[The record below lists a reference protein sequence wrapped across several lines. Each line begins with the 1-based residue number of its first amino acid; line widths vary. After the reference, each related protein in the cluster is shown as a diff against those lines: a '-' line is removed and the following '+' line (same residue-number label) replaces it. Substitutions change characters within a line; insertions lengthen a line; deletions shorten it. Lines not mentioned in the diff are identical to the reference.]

1 MDRLAGAEALAGVDA
16 AGELTY
22 WPLRACIWAFSKVT
36 SDSRSFTRCSKAL
49 AVSASVGVVS
59 WAGLHTASKAT
70 SNEVIN
76 KDLPKMAVVRMVFF
90 NMPDLPEVM
99 WLLKFIGSLAEYFS
113 IKKQD

>member
-1 MDRLAGAEALAGVDA
+1 MVEVDALAGVDA
-16 AGELTY
+16 LVGALTD
-22 WPLRACIWAFSKVT
+22 WPLRACIWAFNKVT

-49 AVSASVGVVS
+49 AVSPSIEAVS
-59 WAGLHTASKAT
+59 WAALRAASKAT

-99 WLLKFIGSLAEYFS
+99 WLLKFIGSLAE
-113 IKKQD
+113 